1 MEKRDMQRAAN
12 LHGPQSADK
21 PRKCENCPDKEVA
34 STPSNGQRKKVAS
47 CRRIGTATGGFL
59 YDTKVHKG
67 GAIG

>member
-1 MEKRDMQRAAN
+1 MFDRLDDILFRYDNARE
-12 LHGPQSADK
+12 
-21 PRKCENCPDKEVA
+21 RKNCPDGTVA